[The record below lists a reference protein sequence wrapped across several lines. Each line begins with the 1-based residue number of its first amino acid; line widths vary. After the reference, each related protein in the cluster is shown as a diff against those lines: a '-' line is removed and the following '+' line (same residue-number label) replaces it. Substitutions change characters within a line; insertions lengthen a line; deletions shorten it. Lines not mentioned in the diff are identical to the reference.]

1 MIFLLVVPRRT
12 EMATTEIVMPNLS
25 TDPMW
30 QQVREELTLLL
41 GDLQHEPKYKERVV
55 YIRALMADPRFL
67 TVEQVYFVPQMQPW
81 PRSD

>member
-1 MIFLLVVPRRT
+1 
-12 EMATTEIVMPNLS
+12 MATTEIVMPNLS

-41 GDLQHEPKYKERVV
+41 GDLQHDPKYKERVV

-67 TVEQVYFVPQMQPW
+67 TVGQVYFVPQMQPW